1 MPGSLTK
8 TRGAI
13 VLRVPSGSFLA
24 EGKAEHCE
32 VAPSFPLPP
41 PWASVAKTQMWAH
54 LGSQPEGVTQGFSGR
69 ASVKSMFY
77 YQPFPEKAEGSSVA
91 SACPW
96 VRVRTGSHRVGQW
109 EPPVSP
115 HPHAAFY

>member
-24 EGKAEHCE
+24 KGKAEKHCE

-41 PWASVAKTQMWAH
+41 PLGFSCQDPDVGPSWLPARGSHPGVFRPSLCEIHVLSITSLSPRRLRGPLWLQPA
-54 LGSQPEGVTQGFSGR
+54 LGSGWGR
-69 ASVKSMFY
+69 V
-77 YQPFPEKAEGSSVA
+77 PTE
-91 SACPW
+91 
-96 VRVRTGSHRVGQW
+96 
-109 EPPVSP
+109 
-115 HPHAAFY
+115 